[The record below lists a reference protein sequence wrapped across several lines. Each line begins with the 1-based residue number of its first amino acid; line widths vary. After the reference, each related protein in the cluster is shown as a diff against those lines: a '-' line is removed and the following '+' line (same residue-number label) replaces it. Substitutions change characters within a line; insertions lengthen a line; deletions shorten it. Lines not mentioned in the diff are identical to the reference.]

1 MRCCKVWQTVMAKHI
16 SDINRRTR
24 SIPPNQDRKETVFRL
39 GNWEDADDTNPKWEY
54 FSLRHKATDV
64 WGTAGTSTASHQL
77 RPSPIRVLYEPAR
90 GNSSPNRFLFV
101 LLSWV
106 YSRLPVK
113 CRWPYDRLGRRPF
126 QIPPPSRCDCAFA

>member
-1 MRCCKVWQTVMAKHI
+1 MAKHI

-64 WGTAGTSTASHQL
+64 WGNRRDFYSFTSTSSVA
-77 RPSPIRVLYEPAR
+77 
-90 GNSSPNRFLFV
+90 NSSPL
-101 LLSWV
+101 
-106 YSRLPVK
+106 
-113 CRWPYDRLGRRPF
+113 
-126 QIPPPSRCDCAFA
+126 